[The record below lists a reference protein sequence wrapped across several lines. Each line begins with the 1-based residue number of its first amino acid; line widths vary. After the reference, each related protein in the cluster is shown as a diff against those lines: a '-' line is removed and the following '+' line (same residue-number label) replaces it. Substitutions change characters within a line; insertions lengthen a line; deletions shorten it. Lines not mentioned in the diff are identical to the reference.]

1 MRLGATIASYGQ
13 FDDPAEYV
21 AECLREG
28 YRSAPC
34 PKVEISDRPKIAAI
48 RDSFAGADI
57 VIGEVQAWVN
67 PMDPRPEVRQR
78 NRRRVAEALAVA
90 DEVNAVCCATVV
102 GSLDSDD
109 EVGHV
114 APHPD
119 NFSQYTFDEVIGWLR
134 QLLKEVRPQHAR
146 LTLEI
151 SPWTF
156 LDGVDSYKRVL
167 EAVNHASMAVH
178 LDPANTICS
187 TRLYFSTTAIIN
199 RLFDELG
206 PWIVSCHAKDIRQ
219 DHRPN
224 QVTIHEVLPG
234 RGVLDYRTYLRRMR
248 DLSRDMPLIIEHLP
262 SKQDYREAAAF
273 IRRVGQ
279 ELGDTT

>member
-1 MRLGATIASYGQ
+1 MRLGATIDSYGQ
-13 FDDPAEYV
+13 FDDPADYI
-21 AECLREG
+21 AECLHEG

-34 PKVEISDRPKIAAI
+34 PKVEISDGPKIQVI
-48 RDSFAGADI
+48 RDCFAGADI

-67 PMDPRPEVRQR
+67 PMDPRPEVRRR
-78 NRRRVAEALAVA
+78 NRRRVAEALAIA

-102 GSLDSDD
+102 GSLDTDD

-119 NFSQYTFDEVIGWLR
+119 NFSQSTFEEVIAWLR
-134 QLLKEVRPQHAR
+134 QLLDEVNPRRAC

-156 LDGVDSYKRVL
+156 LDGVDSYRRVL
-167 EAVNHASMAVH
+167 DAVNHPRMAVH

-187 TRLYFSTTAIIN
+187 TRLYFSTTAVIN

-206 PWIVSCHAKDIRQ
+206 PWIVSCHAKDILQ

-234 RGVLDYRTYLRRMR
+234 KGVLDYRTYIRRIR
-248 DLSRDMPLIIEHLP
+248 DLSPDMPVIIEHLP

-273 IRRVGQ
+273 IRDVGK
-279 ELGDTT
+279 ELGEKI